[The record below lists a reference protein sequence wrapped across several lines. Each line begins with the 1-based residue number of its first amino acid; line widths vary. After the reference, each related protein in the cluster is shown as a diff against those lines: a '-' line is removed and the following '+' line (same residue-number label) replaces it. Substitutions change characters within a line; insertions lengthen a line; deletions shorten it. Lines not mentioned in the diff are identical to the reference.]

1 LHTLQITITDEI
13 EVKKQGD
20 FIDFS
25 IVKKTMK
32 SDNEGFYQGSF
43 VRFLEFRVEK
53 LVYLVSFFIMNDFDV
68 SSYVRL
74 IRSLFGQDV
83 A

>member
-1 LHTLQITITDEI
+1 VDESWIKDEI

-32 SDNEGFYQGSF
+32 YDNQSF
-43 VRFLEFRVEK
+43 TKVVL
-53 LVYLVSFFIMNDFDV
+53 
-68 SSYVRL
+68 
-74 IRSLFGQDV
+74 
-83 A
+83 

>member
-1 LHTLQITITDEI
+1 MDESWIKDEI

-32 SDNEGFYQGSF
+32 YDNQSFYQSSF

-53 LVYLVSFFIMNDFDV
+53 LVSLVIF
-68 SSYVRL
+68 YYYE
-74 IRSLFGQDV
+74 
-83 A
+83 